1 MRTWIALAL
10 MLALLVACASS
21 PPTSPTPLPTPI
33 VRCGEHEPL
42 ERLHQFPAQPA
53 ELDLDVDPDTLD
65 LDAAREQLRLARAH
79 IVNTNQWAIGT
90 AGVFKRNADRYNGV
104 TDCLDDA
111 HRRGLI
117 L

>member
-1 MRTWIALAL
+1 MRIWIMPAL

-21 PPTSPTPLPTPI
+21 PPTSQPPLPTPI

-42 ERLHQFPAQPA
+42 ERLHPFPAQPA
-53 ELDLDVDPDTLD
+53 ALDLDSEPAD
-65 LDAAREQLRLARAH
+65 LERALEQLHLARQH
-79 IVNTNQWAIGT
+79 VVNVDQWAIGS

-111 HRRGLI
+111 RRRGLI
-117 L
+117 Q